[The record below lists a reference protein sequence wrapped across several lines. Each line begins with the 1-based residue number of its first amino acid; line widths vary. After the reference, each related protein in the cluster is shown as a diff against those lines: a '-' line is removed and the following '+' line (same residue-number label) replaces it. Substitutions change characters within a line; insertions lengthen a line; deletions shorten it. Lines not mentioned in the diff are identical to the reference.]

1 MNDTITTSEI
11 ADQIIEAIQDKKG
24 SKIKII
30 DLSGI
35 ETAGIRRFI
44 ICEGRS
50 TAQVAGIADSVRE
63 YVFTHTGR
71 KPYNYD
77 GYKNSQ
83 WIAIDYGD
91 TMVHVFTPDTR
102 QRYNL
107 EELWSDGHLTEIP
120 DQD

>member
-1 MNDTITTSEI
+1 MKDTITSPDI
-11 ADQIIEAIQDKKG
+11 ANLIIEAIQEKKG
-24 SKIKII
+24 SGIKII

-35 ETAGIRRFI
+35 ESAGIRRFV

-63 YVFTHTGR
+63 YLLIHGNR

-83 WIAIDYGD
+83 WIAVDYGD
-91 TMVHVFTPDTR
+91 TMVHIFTPDTR